1 MSEDHK
7 EKRQPGAVMSFLV
20 FGAAIAVLL
29 LGVVLLDYDIHI
41 VLLCALAVVCIA
53 SVPLGYSFM
62 DLVDCM
68 KKSLG
73 QALAAMIQMI
83 PAGTVWGITQARPY
97 LLRTAIYY
105 P

>member
-73 QALAAMIQMI
+73 QALAAMIIFQE
-83 PAGTVWGITQARPY
+83 PCRP
-97 LLRTAIYY
+97 LFTTDCNILSLIISF

>member
-41 VLLCALAVVCIA
+41 VLLCALAVA
-53 SVPLGYSFM
+53 SWTWW
-62 DLVDCM
+62 
-68 KKSLG
+68 
-73 QALAAMIQMI
+73 
-83 PAGTVWGITQARPY
+83 TV
-97 LLRTAIYY
+97 
-105 P
+105 

>member
-7 EKRQPGAVMSFLV
+7 EKTAKRGRHVLPGVWGSHC
-20 FGAAIAVLL
+20 GLL

-53 SVPLGYSFM
+53 SVPLGWFM

-73 QALAAMIQMI
+73 QAWQ
-83 PAGTVWGITQARPY
+83 P
-97 LLRTAIYY
+97 
-105 P
+105 

>member
-41 VLLCALAVVCIA
+41 VLFAAGCG
-53 SVPLGYSFM
+53 VPCSGTFGYSFM

-73 QALAAMIQMI
+73 QALAAMII
-83 PAGTVWGITQARPY
+83 LY
-97 LLRTAIYY
+97 LSVS
-105 P
+105 

>member
-53 SVPLGYSFM
+53 RCLWATASWTWW
-62 DLVDCM
+62 
-68 KKSLG
+68 
-73 QALAAMIQMI
+73 
-83 PAGTVWGITQARPY
+83 TV
-97 LLRTAIYY
+97 
-105 P
+105 